1 MIDNEYVFETT
12 FEFDLPYLEKLVSN
26 SIKANSIKKH
36 QRLVSQDPYLKS
48 IKEKLPFLSPIWNFY
63 DIFPSM
69 HLPPH
74 IDAARTCALNI
85 PLRGTVG
92 SSTIFY
98 KPSSELKLRYDEGR
112 VLDWVDSDL
121 EEAFKFELTVPS
133 LIRNNLPH
141 AVVNGPNKRLILSW
155 SVSTDYTFAQAKEI
169 IKNNS

>member
-1 MIDNEYVFETT
+1 MIDNEYAFETNL
-12 FEFDLPYLEKLVSN
+12 EFDLPYLEQLVSN
-26 SIKANSIKKH
+26 AIKTNNIKKH
-36 QRLVSQDPYLKS
+36 QRLVSQDHYLKS
-48 IKEKLPFLSPIWNFY
+48 IKDQFPFLSPIWNFY
-63 DIFPSM
+63 DIFPFM

-85 PLRGTVG
+85 PIRGTDG

-98 KPSSELKLRYDEGR
+98 EPASELKLRYDEGR

-121 EEAFKFELTVPS
+121 KEVFKFELTKPT

-141 AVVNGPNKRLILSW
+141 AVLNGPNKRLILSW
-155 SVSTDYTFAQAKEI
+155 SVVTDYTFDQAKEI